1 MTEEKEF
8 FKQPI
13 SKEIWAS
20 KYQLKDKDGEPVE
33 NDIMDTFN
41 RVANKL
47 SENESNKEYWKN
59 EFLNLMI
66 NGKFI
71 AAGRIISNAG
81 AEKYKNNTSLIN
93 CTVMNQIPDSM
104 EGIMQVVKE
113 SARTLQRGSGVG
125 YDFSTIRP
133 KGALVRGVGSGTSG
147 PLSFMEIYD
156 KMCFTIQSAG
166 GRRGAQMGLMDCQHP
181 DIMDY
186 IKAKREDGKLRQ
198 FNLSVLITKKFMD
211 AVINNELWE
220 LWFWERKSS
229 LNTETIEKNLIKV
242 IKKGDIPYN
251 HPEYHYFQYEK
262 EHIEVE
268 YDNIDPSEIFV
279 KKVYERIPAQKI
291 WNLIMKSTYDYAEP
305 GFILIDEV
313 NHKNNLWWLE
323 TIRATNPCVTSDTWV
338 QTNNGPLQVN
348 DLINKQF
355 TARINGAEYLSAK
368 EGFFKT
374 ATKKIIELETSD
386 GYKIKLTDD
395 HKIKKVTKF
404 TRNTIESEW
413 CEAGKIK
420 ENEYILLNNHNN
432 NISWKGIND
441 YEENEGYLIG
451 LLIGD
456 GSFSENNAILSVWK
470 DKNIVNGENFTLSG
484 AYSMMEYVEKA
495 VLPLKKRIDFT
506 GWHEISGRSEFRL
519 SLSSITKIAK
529 NLDVYQGNKVITDKI
544 EKSSSNFYIGFIKG
558 LFDADASV
566 QGTQEK
572 GVSIRLAQSNI
583 NTLES
588 TQRMLLRLGINSK
601 IYKERRKEGKTLLP
615 DGKGESKFYHT
626 KAQHELIISNEN
638 IIKYQKTIGFN
649 NIEKQ
654 NKLTSL
660 IGNFKRKPNRERFIT
675 KLKSIKYLGF
685 EDVYDVQVPGINA
698 FDGNGFVCHNCG
710 EQPLPPNGAC
720 LLGSMILPTYVKEP
734 FTENANFD
742 FDSFKKDIKIAAR
755 LLDNVVEYNGLPLEN
770 QVKEILEK
778 RRHGMGFTGLGNTFA
793 MLKIAY
799 GSEKSIE
806 ITAKIS
812 KMLAE
817 ENYIAG
823 IQLGE
828 EKGIAKVLDS
838 FYTLKESYLN
848 RIEKKFNKKDISLL
862 KKEGLLTKKEVKGTV
877 LHAASNYFDALDYD
891 LRLELALK
899 GSRFTHATTI
909 APNGTVSLVSNNVSN
924 GIEPP
929 FMFSYFRNVII
940 EGNNTKQQQ
949 EVMDFSYLKY
959 KTEIDNTVTPDKLPN
974 YFVSTETLTA
984 KEHIAVQAA
993 AQKYIDTSI
1002 SKTINVKT
1010 DYPFED
1016 FKNIYINAY
1025 KSGLKGVTTF
1035 RFNPNFTTGVLVS
1048 EKNLKKTT
1056 YEFTLDDGSKVKLKG
1071 NEKVV
1076 YEGQEHVVSNLYD
1089 ALKEGYYGKF

>member
-1 MTEEKEF
+1 MCIFLLTKVTKKLYLCIESGGKMEEEKEF

-20 KYQLKDKDGEPVE
+20 KYQLKDKDGNPVE
-33 NDIMDTFN
+33 TDIKDTFD
-41 RVANKL
+41 RVAAKL
-47 SENESNKEYWKN
+47 SENENNKEYWKN

-71 AAGRIISNAG
+71 GAGRIISNAG
-81 AEKYKNNTSLIN
+81 AEEYKNNTSLIN

-211 AVINNELWE
+211 AVINDELWE
-220 LWFWERKSS
+220 LWFWERKSN
-229 LNTETIEKNLIKV
+229 LDAETIEENLIKK

-251 HPEYHYFQYEK
+251 HSEYNYFKFDK

-268 YDNIDPSEIFV
+268 FGNIDPSEVFV
-279 KKVYERIPAQKI
+279 KRVYERIPAQKI

-323 TIRATNPCVTSDTWV
+323 TIRATNPCVSKRTVVKTTEGYKKVSELIGEKFKVIVHNKIYDT
-338 QTNNGPLQVN
+338 T
-348 DLINKQF
+348 D
-355 TARINGAEYLSAK
+355 
-368 EGFFKT
+368 EGFFHTGRKRLYKLLT
-374 ATKKIIELETSD
+374 IEGNSIELTKE
-386 GYKIKLTDD
+386 
-395 HKIKKVTKF
+395 HKMLIL
-404 TRNTIESEW
+404 RNDKEVWI
-413 CEAGKIK
+413 EAGNLKKGDLLIMNDK
-420 ENEYILLNNHNN
+420 KSDKYIL
-432 NISWKGIND
+432 
-441 YEENEGYLIG
+441 
-451 LLIGD
+451 
-456 GSFSENNAILSVWK
+456 SEFL
-470 DKNIVNGENFTLSG
+470 E
-484 AYSMMEYVEKA
+484 
-495 VLPLKKRIDFT
+495 LKK
-506 GWHEISGRSEFRL
+506 
-519 SLSSITKIAK
+519 
-529 NLDVYQGNKVITDKI
+529 
-544 EKSSSNFYIGFIKG
+544 
-558 LFDADASV
+558 
-566 QGTQEK
+566 
-572 GVSIRLAQSNI
+572 
-583 NTLES
+583 
-588 TQRMLLRLGINSK
+588 
-601 IYKERRKEGKTLLP
+601 
-615 DGKGESKFYHT
+615 
-626 KAQHELIISNEN
+626 
-638 IIKYQKTIGFN
+638 
-649 NIEKQ
+649 
-654 NKLTSL
+654 
-660 IGNFKRKPNRERFIT
+660 
-675 KLKSIKYLGF
+675 LGF

-720 LLGSMILPTYVKEP
+720 LLGSMILPAYVKEP
-734 FTENANFD
+734 FTENASFD

-770 QVKEILEK
+770 QVREIQEK
-778 RRHGMGFTGLGNTFA
+778 RRHGMGFTGLGNTFS
-793 MLKIAY
+793 MLRVPY
-799 GSEKSIE
+799 GSDESVD

-817 ENYIAG
+817 ENYRAG
-823 IQLGE
+823 IELGQ
-828 EKGIAKVLDS
+828 EKGIAKVLDT
-838 FYTLKESYLN
+838 FYPLEDGYIK
-848 RIEKKFNKKDISLL
+848 RIEKKFNKKDIALL
-862 KKEGLLTKKEVKGTV
+862 KKEGLITRKEVKGTV
-877 LHAASNYFDALDYD
+877 LHAASNYFDVLDYG
-891 LRLELALK
+891 LRLNLALK

-929 FMFSYFRNVII
+929 FMFSYFRNVIV

-949 EVMDFSYLKY
+949 EVMDYSYLKY
-959 KTEIDNTVTPDKLPN
+959 KTEVDNSVTPDKLPD

-1016 FKNIYINAY
+1016 FKNIYIDAY

-1071 NEKVV
+1071 NEKII

>member
-1 MTEEKEF
+1 MSNGNEF

-20 KYQLKDKDGEPVE
+20 KYQLKDKDGNPVE

-41 RVANKL
+41 RVASKL
-47 SENESNKEYWKN
+47 SESEENNEYWK
-59 EFLNLMI
+59 EKFLNLMI
-66 NGKFI
+66 SGKFI
-71 AAGRIISNAG
+71 GAGRIISNAG

-198 FNLSVLITKKFMD
+198 FNLSVLVTKNFMN

-229 LNTETIEKNLIKV
+229 LDTDSIEKNLIKT

-251 HPEYHYFQYEK
+251 HSKYNYFQYSK

-268 YDNIDPSEIFV
+268 FGNIDPSEVFV

-313 NHKNNLWWLE
+313 NKKNNLWWLE
-323 TIRATNPCVTSDTWV
+323 TIRATNP
-338 QTNNGPLQVN
+338 
-348 DLINKQF
+348 
-355 TARINGAEYLSAK
+355 
-368 EGFFKT
+368 
-374 ATKKIIELETSD
+374 
-386 GYKIKLTDD
+386 
-395 HKIKKVTKF
+395 
-404 TRNTIESEW
+404 
-413 CEAGKIK
+413 
-420 ENEYILLNNHNN
+420 
-432 NISWKGIND
+432 
-441 YEENEGYLIG
+441 
-451 LLIGD
+451 
-456 GSFSENNAILSVWK
+456 
-470 DKNIVNGENFTLSG
+470 
-484 AYSMMEYVEKA
+484 
-495 VLPLKKRIDFT
+495 
-506 GWHEISGRSEFRL
+506 
-519 SLSSITKIAK
+519 
-529 NLDVYQGNKVITDKI
+529 
-544 EKSSSNFYIGFIKG
+544 
-558 LFDADASV
+558 
-566 QGTQEK
+566 
-572 GVSIRLAQSNI
+572 
-583 NTLES
+583 
-588 TQRMLLRLGINSK
+588 
-601 IYKERRKEGKTLLP
+601 
-615 DGKGESKFYHT
+615 
-626 KAQHELIISNEN
+626 
-638 IIKYQKTIGFN
+638 
-649 NIEKQ
+649 
-654 NKLTSL
+654 
-660 IGNFKRKPNRERFIT
+660 
-675 KLKSIKYLGF
+675 
-685 EDVYDVQVPGINA
+685 
-698 FDGNGFVCHNCG
+698 CG

-720 LLGSMILPTYVKEP
+720 LLGSMILPAYVKEP
-734 FTENANFD
+734 FTENSYFD
-742 FDSFKKDIKIAAR
+742 YEEFQKDIRIAAR
-755 LLDNVVEYNGLPLEN
+755 LLDNVVEYNGLPLDN
-770 QVKEILEK
+770 QVQEILEK
-778 RRHGMGFTGLGNTFA
+778 RRHGMGFTGLGNTFS
-793 MLKIAY
+793 MLRVAY
-799 GSEKSIE
+799 GSDKSVE

-817 ENYIAG
+817 ENYYAG
-823 IQLGE
+823 IELGE
-828 EKGIAKVLDS
+828 EKGIARVLDK
-838 FYTLKESYLN
+838 FYSLEESYLK
-848 RIEKKFNKKDISLL
+848 RIEQKFNKKDLSLF
-862 KKEGLLTKKEVKGTV
+862 KKEGVLTKKEVKGSV
-877 LHAASNYFDALDYD
+877 LHAASNYFDVLDYD
-891 LRLELALK
+891 LRLKLALK

-929 FMFSYFRNVII
+929 FMFSYFRNVIV
-940 EGNNTKQQQ
+940 EGNNTKVQQ
-949 EVMDFSYLKY
+949 EVMDYSYLKY
-959 KTEIDNTVTPDKLPN
+959 KTEIDNSVTPDKLPD

-1016 FKNIYINAY
+1016 FKDIYIDAY
-1025 KSGLKGVTTF
+1025 RSGLKGVTTF

-1071 NEKVV
+1071 NEKII

>member
-1 MTEEKEF
+1 MTEQKEF

-20 KYQLKDKDGEPVE
+20 KYQLKDKDGNPVE
-33 NDIMDTFN
+33 GDIMDTFN

-47 SENESNKEYWKN
+47 SEDENNKEYWKN

-104 EGIMQVVKE
+104 EGIMQIVKE

-198 FNLSVLITKKFMD
+198 FNLSVLITKKFMN

-220 LWFWERKSS
+220 LWFWERKSN
-229 LNTETIEKNLIKV
+229 LNTDTIEKNLIKL
-242 IKKGDIPYN
+242 IKKGDIPFN
-251 HPEYHYFQYEK
+251 HPEYHYFKYDK

-268 YDNIDPSEIFV
+268 YNNIDPSEIFV

-323 TIRATNPCVTSDTWV
+323 TIRATNPC
-338 QTNNGPLQVN
+338 
-348 DLINKQF
+348 
-355 TARINGAEYLSAK
+355 
-368 EGFFKT
+368 
-374 ATKKIIELETSD
+374 
-386 GYKIKLTDD
+386 
-395 HKIKKVTKF
+395 
-404 TRNTIESEW
+404 
-413 CEAGKIK
+413 
-420 ENEYILLNNHNN
+420 
-432 NISWKGIND
+432 
-441 YEENEGYLIG
+441 
-451 LLIGD
+451 
-456 GSFSENNAILSVWK
+456 
-470 DKNIVNGENFTLSG
+470 
-484 AYSMMEYVEKA
+484 
-495 VLPLKKRIDFT
+495 
-506 GWHEISGRSEFRL
+506 
-519 SLSSITKIAK
+519 
-529 NLDVYQGNKVITDKI
+529 
-544 EKSSSNFYIGFIKG
+544 
-558 LFDADASV
+558 
-566 QGTQEK
+566 
-572 GVSIRLAQSNI
+572 
-583 NTLES
+583 
-588 TQRMLLRLGINSK
+588 
-601 IYKERRKEGKTLLP
+601 
-615 DGKGESKFYHT
+615 
-626 KAQHELIISNEN
+626 
-638 IIKYQKTIGFN
+638 
-649 NIEKQ
+649 
-654 NKLTSL
+654 
-660 IGNFKRKPNRERFIT
+660 
-675 KLKSIKYLGF
+675 
-685 EDVYDVQVPGINA
+685 
-698 FDGNGFVCHNCG
+698 G

-720 LLGSMILPTYVKEP
+720 LLGSMVLPTYVKNP
-734 FTENANFD
+734 FTDDSYFD
-742 FDSFKKDIKIAAR
+742 FDSFQKDIKIASR
-755 LLDNVVEYNGLPLEN
+755 LLDNVVEYNGLPLDN

-799 GSEKSIE
+799 GTEKSIE
-806 ITAKIS
+806 ITTKIS

-817 ENYIAG
+817 ENYRAG

-828 EKGIAKVLDS
+828 EKGIAKVLDT
-838 FYTLKESYLN
+838 FYPIKERYLK

-877 LHAASNYFDALDYD
+877 LHAASNYFDVLDYD

-909 APNGTVSLVSNNVSN
+909 APNGTVSLISNNVSN

-929 FMFSYFRNVII
+929 FMFSYFRNVIV

-959 KTEIDNTVTPDKLPN
+959 KTEIDNTVTPDKLPD

-1016 FKNIYINAY
+1016 FKDIYIDAY

-1071 NEKVV
+1071 NEKIV